1 MTYPTDISPTDISR
15 RRLLGLSLGLGAAA
29 ALGLA
34 GCGGSDQP
42 TASTGN
48 GNGGKDYTGPKV
60 QLNLWNGFTGGDG
73 DIFKKLVDQFNG
85 EHANIAIS
93 VATYKWEDY
102 YAKLPGAVSSG
113 NGPDVAVMHIDMLAT
128 FAARRVIQP
137 IDDVA
142 SALGLSEAD
151 FATTVWKGG
160 LYQGKRYGIPLDMHP
175 VGLYYNKALLQKAGL
190 DPNKPPQN
198 RADLEAALAELKKA
212 GIQGFW
218 VSPFQFTGGMTA
230 YSLVYQFGGA
240 LYNADATKATFNS
253 DQAVEAVTWLTGLI
267 SAGHSPTNVG
277 QDADYLALKSGK
289 NAFNVNGIWQ
299 VNDLKKS
306 PDVQWGVAPLPQ
318 IGTKKAVWANSHN
331 FTIVQQRNVEQNK
344 VSGAKVFINWLSQH
358 SLDWAAGGQVPARNS
373 VRDDPKFK
381 DLAEMNT
388 LAAELPDAAFPPAAP
403 GIGDVTKLFYDAVNE
418 AVLGKKQPKQA
429 LDDGVAKADK
439 LLEDNRK
446 KYGS

>member
-1 MTYPTDISPTDISR
+1 MTTLSR
-15 RRLLGLSLGLGAAA
+15 RHILGLGLGSAA
-29 ALGLA
+29 ALVLA
-34 GCGGSDQP
+34 GCGDDDNGGPQ
-42 TASTGN
+42 TA

-60 QLNLWNGFTGGDG
+60 SLNLWNGFTGGDG
-73 DIFKKLVDQFNG
+73 DIFKKLVDQFNT
-85 EHANIAIS
+85 EHANIALT

-113 NGPDVAVMHIDMLAT
+113 NGPDIAVMHMDMLAT
-128 FAARRVIQP
+128 FAARKVIQP
-137 IDDVA
+137 VGDVA
-142 SALGLSEAD
+142 SALALTESD
-151 FATTVWKGG
+151 FAATVWKGG
-160 LYQGKRYGIPLDMHP
+160 LYQSKRYGIPLDMHP
-175 VGLYYNKALLQKAGL
+175 VGLYYNKTLLQQAGL
-190 DPNKPPQN
+190 DPNAPPTD
-198 RADLEAALAELKKA
+198 RASFETALAALKKA

-218 VSPFQFTGGMTA
+218 ISPFQFTGGMTA
-230 YSLVYQFGGA
+230 YSLVHQFGGA

-253 DQAVEAVTWLTGLI
+253 EPAVEAVGWLTKLI
-267 SAGHSPTNVG
+267 ADGHSPANVG

-306 PDVQWGVAPLPQ
+306 PEVQWGVAAVPQ

-331 FTIVQQRNVEQNK
+331 FTIVQQKAADANK
-344 VSGAKVFINWLSQH
+344 VAGAKVFINWLSQH
-358 SLDWAAGGQVPARNS
+358 SLDWAAGGQVPARNA

-381 DLAEMNT
+381 ELTEINT

-403 GIGDVTKLFYDAVNE
+403 GIGDVTNLFYTAFNE
-418 AVLGKKQPKQA
+418 AVLGKKSPKQA